1 MKDGEMFALK
11 VGEKDSDKV
20 LVAKYQGKIYSLGN
34 FCTHFGVPLAHSVL
48 FDDKVICPAHNA
60 AFSIIDGYPEYAPAK
75 NGLPTFEV
83 VEKDGKH
90 FVNLPSNWKDSRVI
104 YMAKRDEKNESKFV
118 IVGGG
123 AAGLAAAETLRQSDY
138 TGEIIILSAEDKLA
152 YDRTL
157 LSKALAKGDA
167 NKFILRG
174 QDFCDNYDIDFRT
187 NSLVKKVN
195 TEANEVVLSDNS
207 TIGYDKLLIATG
219 GSARKPIVPGIDLKN
234 VFTLRSA
241 KDQENI
247 KAQVGEGKKVVVVGA
262 SFIGYECAANLV
274 STFKD
279 KIEVNVVEF
288 FSTPFERTLGKEVGG
303 ALQTLAEENGVK
315 FTLNQGMKKL
325 VGKDGQVGIYSIN
338 SVYRSQELNLVTV
351 LYSRL
356 TLLSLVLVSSQSH
369 NLSKLESI

>member
-1 MKDGEMFALK
+1 MIEIEGAGDLKDGEMFALK

-60 AFSIIDGYPEYAPAK
+60 AFSIINGYPENAPAK

-90 FVNLPSNWKDSRVI
+90 FVKLPSNWKESRVI
-104 YMAKRDEKNESKFV
+104 YMAKRDLTNTSKYV

-138 TGEIIILSAEDKLA
+138 TGEIVILSAEDKLT

-157 LSKALAKGDA
+157 LSKALATGDA

-174 QDFCDNYDIDFRT
+174 QEFCDTYDIDFRT
-187 NSLVKKVN
+187 SSLVKKVD
-195 TEANEVVLSDNS
+195 TEANEVVLSDGTKVS
-207 TIGYDKLLIATG
+207 YEKLLIATG
-219 GSARKPIVPGIDLKN
+219 GAARKPIVPGIDLEN
-234 VFTLRSA
+234 VFTLRNA
-241 KDQENI
+241 KDQEAI
-247 KAQVGEGKKVVVVGA
+247 KAQVGEGKKVVIIGA
-262 SFIGYECAANLV
+262 SFIGYECAANLT

-279 KIEVNVVEF
+279 KIDVNVVDF
-288 FSTPFERTLGKEVGG
+288 FGTPFERTLGKEVGG
-303 ALQTLAEENGVK
+303 VLQTLAEDNGVK
-315 FTLNQGMKKL
+315 FTLNTGMNKI
-325 VGKDGQVGIYSIN
+325 VGVDGKVSIYQRLELLLLHAMYLWLFT
-338 SVYRSQELNLVTV
+338 YR
-351 LYSRL
+351 
-356 TLLSLVLVSSQSH
+356 
-369 NLSKLESI
+369 